1 MLNMEGHSSC
11 VKVDDKTGCGL
22 RVPTKY
28 KRGCHMSEIVQD
40 ISYLSKFEQV
50 APEYQHRQKFVR
62 PGDALITSKV
72 YLKWY
77 DIYREELPIS
87 SKLVQDARSFLLA
100 EMEAGRLPLM
110 NELGF
115 VIHHQCRDLYI
126 LYVCTW
132 RNENEL
138 WETLYHKD
146 LTGDGKFHVL
156 ERSSTTP
163 TFCVWVLGA
172 VWHEQ
177 QAWTRYLYTKRDNA
191 AKYAHL
197 QDQMTGLV

>member
-1 MLNMEGHSSC
+1 
-11 VKVDDKTGCGL
+11 
-22 RVPTKY
+22 
-28 KRGCHMSEIVQD
+28 MSKAEAVQD
-40 ISYLSKFEQV
+40 ISYLRTFEQV
-50 APEYQHRQKFVR
+50 VPDYQHRHKFVK
-62 PGDALITSKV
+62 PGDALIASKV

-77 DIYREELPIS
+77 DIYREEVPIS
-87 SKLVQDARSFLLA
+87 SELVSEARSFLLS
-100 EMEAGRLPLM
+100 EMEAGNLQLK

-115 VIHHQCRDLYI
+115 AIHHQCSNSYI
-126 LYVCTW
+126 LYICTW

-146 LTGDGKFHVL
+146 LTGDGTFRVL

-177 QAWTRYLYTKRDNA
+177 QAWTHYLYSERDDA
-191 AKYAHL
+191 AKYAYV

>member
-1 MLNMEGHSSC
+1 
-11 VKVDDKTGCGL
+11 
-22 RVPTKY
+22 
-28 KRGCHMSEIVQD
+28 MSQAESVQD
-40 ISYLSKFEQV
+40 SSSLRTFEQV
-50 APEYQHRQKFVR
+50 APAYQHRQKFVK
-62 PGDALITSKV
+62 PGDALMTSHI

-77 DIYREELPIS
+77 DIYPEELPIPFE
-87 SKLVQDARSFLLA
+87 LVHDARSFLLS
-100 EMEAGRLPLM
+100 EMEAGNLQLK

-115 VIHHQCRDLYI
+115 AIHHRCSNQYI
-126 LYVCTW
+126 LYICTW
-132 RNENEL
+132 RNENEV

-146 LTGDGKFHVL
+146 LTGDGQFRVL

-177 QAWTRYLYTKRDNA
+177 QAWTRYLYSERDDA
-191 AKYAHL
+191 AKYAYA

>member
-1 MLNMEGHSSC
+1 MSGAN
-11 VKVDDKTGCGL
+11 DFD
-22 RVPTKY
+22 
-28 KRGCHMSEIVQD
+28 CHMSEAEAAQD
-40 ISYLSKFEQV
+40 ISYLSQFEQV
-50 APEYQHRQKFVR
+50 APAYQHRQKFVK
-62 PGDALITSKV
+62 PADALITSKV

-77 DIYREELPIS
+77 DIYPEDLPIS
-87 SKLVQDARSFLLA
+87 SELVHDARSFLLF
-100 EMEAGRLPLM
+100 EMEAGNLPLS

-115 VIHHQCRDLYI
+115 AIHHRCTTSYI
-126 LYVCTW
+126 LYICTW

-138 WETLYHKD
+138 WETIYHKD
-146 LTGDGKFHVL
+146 LSRDSKFRVL

-177 QAWTRYLYTKRDNA
+177 QAWTRYLFTKRDAA
-191 AKYAHL
+191 AKYAYV